1 VRTFWSL
8 SVTTT
13 GLAPAAMHF
22 FVHASESALAPLTPH
37 FESLTQPFTV
47 WASLANDTEATNKIS
62 ATASNNKRSF
72 RMAPSLNWFPQVVR
86 SLNFITG
93 GAKPALSKTGEAPQP
108 RSQHLS
114 VVLTFVVA
122 FRSGRAPWVASAED
136 RERRK
141 QLLQSLC
148 SEAA

>member
-72 RMAPSLNWFPQVVR
+72 RMSPSLKLVPTR

-93 GAKPALSKTGEAPQP
+93 GTKFALSRTWEAAPFN
-108 RSQHLS
+108 RHLS
-114 VVLTFVVA
+114 VVLTFVLGTP
-122 FRSGRAPWVASAED
+122 RGWLL
-136 RERRK
+136 RRIGSDVNNFSRPGVVK
-141 QLLQSLC
+141 LL
-148 SEAA
+148 